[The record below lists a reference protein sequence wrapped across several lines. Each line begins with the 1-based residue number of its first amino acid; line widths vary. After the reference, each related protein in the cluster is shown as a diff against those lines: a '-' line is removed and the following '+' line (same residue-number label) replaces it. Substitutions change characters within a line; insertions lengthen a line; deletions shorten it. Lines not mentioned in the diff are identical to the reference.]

1 MKKIPLNILCAITA
15 LATICSNHAMQPQP
29 PHKTTSF
36 EKFKTW
42 TSVAFD
48 VVVFQKMP
56 RGTNLEK
63 ILTIPND
70 PTPFKGLL
78 PEVQKIIIGLIIS
91 GAQAETLDVAA
102 RSIDALSLVNKDL
115 NKTFNHPLY
124 CSKIIKSLAKRFDT
138 SDQAVCEYLNIPA
151 ARNIFKNQMTF
162 LLICRNSNIGQA
174 EQNRQL
180 IDFLENNPVD
190 LNFTYEPNRTSLIIF
205 AITSRSLN
213 ILELLLQNG
222 ADPEQ
227 ANKTNTTP
235 LIWAKDFNNPEAIRL
250 IEEAI
255 AKKNEKK

>member
-1 MKKIPLNILCAITA
+1 
-15 LATICSNHAMQPQP
+15 MQPQP
-29 PHKTTSF
+29 PQKPTSF

-42 TSVAFD
+42 TNVAVD
-48 VVVFQKMP
+48 VILFQKVP

-63 ILTIPND
+63 KLTIPND

-91 GAQAETLDVAA
+91 GAQAETLESAA

-138 SDQAVCEYLNIPA
+138 SDQAVCEYLHIPA
-151 ARNIFKNQMTF
+151 AKTIFKNQMQF
-162 LLICRNSNIGQA
+162 LMICRNTNIGQA
-174 EQNRQL
+174 DQNQEF
-180 IDFLENNPVD
+180 INFFMNNPVD
-190 LNFTYEPNRTSLIIF
+190 LNFTYEPNRGNLIIF
-205 AITSRSLN
+205 AIASNSLN
-213 ILELLLQNG
+213 ILQLLLQNG

-227 ANKTNTTP
+227 ANKKNITP
-235 LIWAKDFNNPEAIRL
+235 LMWANSYSNQQAIKL